1 MGTDHG
7 ISKEREMIAKFWE
20 ALFDYAD
27 KVKEEGD
34 ETRYEIVHEIEDIL
48 QKAYDGGMDNKTMVT
63 DWNPG
68 DKVGK
73 LVGSIPDIEIYKDP
87 NDGKMFWELDGRYFD
102 YPEEVIKY
110 LIEFRSNEAIREMG
124 RFRGRFLAAIYDSI
138 EDFGLVKALEGK
150 KRKIIEGRPI

>member
-1 MGTDHG
+1 
-7 ISKEREMIAKFWE
+7 MIAKFWE

-48 QKAYDGGMDNKTMVT
+48 QKVYDEGMEGKTMVLG
-63 DWNPG
+63 WNPG
-68 DKVGK
+68 DKIGK

-87 NDGKMFWELDGRYFD
+87 NDGKMFWELDGHYFD

-110 LIEFRSNEAIREMG
+110 LIDFRTNEGIREMG
-124 RFRGRFLAAIYDSI
+124 RFRGQFLAAIYDSV
-138 EDFGLVKALEGK
+138 EDFGLLRALEGK
-150 KRKIIEGRPI
+150 KRPIREGRPI